1 MIRLCGSVRLRG
13 AVSSGLACSGSQVSG
28 LRPGFYLPVLSCSS
42 SRSASYCSTSSRLRS
57 ALLFCGQLKAQL
69 GLADLL
75 QAALAARQLLG
86 QFIAAPSLAVLRIL
100 FNIGLFGVGQQR
112 IDLLLQARLGLV
124 HVLVAHRLVLAGL
137 GLDLGSIAG
146 HMAQLHQSS
155 LGTQK
160 QSLRERTRER
170 LQMTLAELGDG
181 GVVGVL
187 VPAKI
192 TKGDVLECARLNL
205 ARTVDAP
212 RIAVQQQTDHH
223 LRRIGRLPAAI
234 LLLIRRLNGAQTQ
247 RRDHIQKKAGQVA
260 LGKLIVKRWGKQ
272 KRLVDRV
279 RNEVLAHVSNLNQNL
294 LPTL

>member
-1 MIRLCGSVRLRG
+1 
-13 AVSSGLACSGSQVSG
+13 VSSGLACSGSGNLRLAATLLLARAPLFFFAFGQLLLG
-28 LRPGFYLPVLSCSS
+28 LG
-42 SRSASYCSTSSRLRS
+42 
-57 ALLFCGQLKAQL
+57 ALLRGLFFGFLFQSRL

-75 QAALAARQLLG
+75 QPALPPLQLGRQ
-86 QFIAAPSLAVLRIL
+86 FVAVPILAVLRIL
-100 FNIGLFGVGQQR
+100 FGIGLFGGGQQR

-124 HVLVAHRLVLAGL
+124 HVLVAHRLVLAGV
-137 GLDLGSIAG
+137 GLDLGSIDG

-155 LGTQK
+155 LGTQQ
-160 QSLRERTRER
+160 QSLREQTRER

-187 VPAKI
+187 VAGKI
-192 TKGDVLECARLNL
+192 TEGHVLECARLNL

-223 LRRIGRLPAAI
+223 LRRVGRLPAAI
-234 LLLIRRLNGAQTQ
+234 LLLIRLVDRAQIQ

-260 LGKLIVKRWGKQ
+260 LGKPIVKRWGKQ

-279 RNEVLAHVSNLNQNL
+279 RNEVLAHGSNLKQNL

>member
-1 MIRLCGSVRLRG
+1 
-13 AVSSGLACSGSQVSG
+13 
-28 LRPGFYLPVLSCSS
+28 
-42 SRSASYCSTSSRLRS
+42 LRS

-124 HVLVAHRLVLAGL
+124 HVLVAHRLMLAGL

-187 VPAKI
+187 V
-192 TKGDVLECARLNL
+192 
-205 ARTVDAP
+205 
-212 RIAVQQQTDHH
+212 
-223 LRRIGRLPAAI
+223 LREL
-234 LLLIRRLNGAQTQ
+234 
-247 RRDHIQKKAGQVA
+247 
-260 LGKLIVKRWGKQ
+260 
-272 KRLVDRV
+272 
-279 RNEVLAHVSNLNQNL
+279 
-294 LPTL
+294 